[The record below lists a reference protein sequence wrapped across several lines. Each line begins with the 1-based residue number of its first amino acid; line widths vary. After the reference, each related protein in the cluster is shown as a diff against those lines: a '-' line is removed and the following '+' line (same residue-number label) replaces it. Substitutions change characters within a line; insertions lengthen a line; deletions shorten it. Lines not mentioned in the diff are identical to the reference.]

1 MLQRQYLNIK
11 PLGKIMAKDKS
22 EVSKLFEENRKII
35 DKAIEKFIPKEITLE
50 AFSNLYG
57 KPKYKIDL
65 EAIQEAVNKPIW
77 NMLERGGKRWRAV
90 LFLLV
95 YEALGGKK
103 EDGLDFAIIPEVIHN
118 GTLIVDDIED
128 GSDLRRGKP
137 AIHKLFGEDITINA
151 GNIMYYLPLT
161 ALLKNKGKFDDKIL
175 SKVYKIYVEEMI
187 DVSMGQALDI
197 AWHRGLANANNVSE
211 EEFLQMCLYKTGS
224 LARMSAKMAATL
236 VGSDDKTI
244 ETLGEMAGNIGV
256 AFQIQDDILNL
267 ISVEFQKK
275 KGFGEDITEGKRSLL
290 VIHTMKEATDAD
302 RKRLL
307 EILNSHTKDR
317 KLIEEAIE
325 IIKKNGSVEYSK
337 SIAKK
342 IIKDSWTEVDKLL
355 PESDAKDKLKKITE
369 FLVEREV

>member
-11 PLGKIMAKDKS
+11 PLGKIMAKDRG

-35 DKAIEKFIPKEITLE
+35 DKAIEKFIPKEITLK

-77 NMLERGGKRWRAV
+77 NMLERGGKRWRAT

-103 EDGLDFAIIPEVIHN
+103 EDVLDFAIIPEVIHN

-161 ALLKNKGKFDDKIL
+161 VLLKNKGKFDDKTLLKIH
-175 SKVYKIYVEEMI
+175 KIYVEEMI

-224 LARMSAKMAATL
+224 LTRMSAKMAATL
-236 VGSDDKTI
+236 AGSDDKTI

-267 ISVEFQKK
+267 ISKEFQKK